1 MKIRI
6 KNKEKGLYR
15 VVVAVS
21 GRFSGCLSTDP
32 DDCEKRGN
40 IRAVGFWHPH
50 DEPDLED
57 KLSREANLIL
67 NAYSKM
73 FEYSGAIIG
82 TERKDYL
89 R

>member
-1 MKIRI
+1 MKIEI
-6 KNKEKGLYR
+6 ENKEKGLYR

-21 GRFSGCLSTDP
+21 NRWSGCLSTDP
-32 DDCEKRGN
+32 ADCEARGN
-40 IRAVGFWHPH
+40 IHAVGFWYRH
-50 DEPDLED
+50 DDPDLED
-57 KLSREANLIL
+57 KLSKEANLIL

-73 FEYSGAIIG
+73 EECSGAIIG